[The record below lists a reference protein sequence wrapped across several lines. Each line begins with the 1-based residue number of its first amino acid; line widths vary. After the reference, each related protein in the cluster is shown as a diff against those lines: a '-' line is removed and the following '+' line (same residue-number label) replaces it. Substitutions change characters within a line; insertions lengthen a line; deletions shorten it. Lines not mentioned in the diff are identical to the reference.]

1 MQPNYGPP
9 QPAASQWYPAPG
21 APQASPEGRGGR
33 GLAITAL
40 VLSVIALLGVLASS
54 ALVVGFGMFAMSEP
68 DGAGGSGWP
77 LTGQL
82 SASAAGSP
90 LTGDTL
96 AKVISA
102 RLNQD
107 FGDVSRMDCPGTPK
121 VGQGVVTVCRGVI
134 NSSDYAVVV
143 FFEDQDGHFTLLPV

>member
-1 MQPNYGPP
+1 MQPNYGSP
-9 QPAASQWYPAPG
+9 QPGASQWFPAPP
-21 APQASPEGRGGR
+21 APPESRGGR

-40 VLSVIALLGVLASS
+40 VLSVIALLGVLASGV
-54 ALVVGFGMFAMSEP
+54 LVLGSGMTAMSAP

-82 SASAAGSP
+82 SASTVGSP

-96 AKVISA
+96 AEVISA

-107 FGDVSRMDCPGTPK
+107 FGDVSRMNCPATPK

-134 NSSDYAVVV
+134 DSMDYSVVV